1 MSPVTFIAVCGSLA
15 FALLLTAVQLPPGF
29 PEFLGW
35 LRPDWVALVILYWVM
50 AVPQQVGMTTA
61 WIAGVLVDSITGNL
75 LGQHALGLVII
86 AWTGLSLYERLR
98 MYSTVQQAFIVFLT
112 VAIAQCIDM
121 AIEIVVRDARWT
133 SWVLVP
139 AVTTALLWP
148 FAFDLQRALRRR
160 FRIA

>member
-1 MSPVTFIAVCGSLA
+1 MTFVAVVGSLA
-15 FALLLTAVQLPPGF
+15 VALLLTAVQLPPGF
-29 PEFLGW
+29 PAFLGW
-35 LRPDWVALVILYWVM
+35 LRPDWVSLVILYWVI

-61 WIAGVLVDSITGNL
+61 WVAGVLVDSITGNL

-98 MYSTVQQAFIVFLT
+98 MYSALQQAFIVFLT

-121 AIEIVVRDARWT
+121 AIEIVARDARWT
-133 SWVLVP
+133 SWVLAP
-139 AVTTALLWP
+139 AVTSALLWP
-148 FAFDLQRALRRR
+148 FAFNLQRALRRR